1 MHMVK
6 KKVLAYLF
14 SLKSQRYENI
24 HNIFTLRCILSFGGF
39 FPPFLFWI
47 QVTETVLSGLSKKEF
62 IVYQMTPMES
72 KTELSNNN
80 SGTIGSW
87 EALKTAAGIGKQ
99 QQASVGLLQL
109 SLPQTTQSCLCLC
122 LGF

>member
-1 MHMVK
+1 MGV
-6 KKVLAYLF
+6 
-14 SLKSQRYENI
+14 
-24 HNIFTLRCILSFGGF
+24 F

-87 EALKTAAGIGKQ
+87 EALRTAAGIGGTSPVISSPNH
-99 QQASVGLLQL
+99 SVL
-109 SLPQTTQSCLCLC
+109 SVTM
-122 LGF
+122 LGILNSWERILID